1 MDLLMS
7 TKKNMAEMVTEKLH
21 LKEINLQAAEDV
33 AAETTAMVIEIL
45 SHLKFHVIFELPS

>member
-7 TKKNMAEMVTEKLH
+7 TKKKMAEMVTEKLH